1 MSSISKIV
9 GGIVGTLV
17 LVGVL
22 KGMGDAEM
30 EGGFSVVELA
40 SSIVDGIADLTIYL
54 IPTVIEAIGNL
65 TGAA

>member
-1 MSSISKIV
+1 MNNGKII

-30 EGGFSVVELA
+30 EEGFSIVELA
-40 SSIVDGIADLTIYL
+40 SAIIDGIADLTIYL
-54 IPTVIEAIGNL
+54 IPTIIEAIGNL
-65 TGAA
+65 TGTA